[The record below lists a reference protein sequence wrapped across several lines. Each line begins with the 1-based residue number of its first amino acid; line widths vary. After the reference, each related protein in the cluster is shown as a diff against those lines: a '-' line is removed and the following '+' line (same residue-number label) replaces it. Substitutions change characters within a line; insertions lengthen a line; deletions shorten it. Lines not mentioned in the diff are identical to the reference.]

1 MKNDTN
7 SILRFAPSER
17 ANHWLTAIL
26 FFLAALTGL
35 SLFQPLY
42 YPLTLLFA
50 GGVWT
55 RILHPFFGVAM
66 FISFCVMYVKYRQLN
81 AMTPG
86 DWEWLKHVREVVNS
100 DDRNMPEAGKFNGG
114 QKLLFWLQV
123 ICMVLLL
130 LSGIVIWRAYFSF
143 LFPVGL
149 IRFASV
155 IHAASAAVMI
165 GLILFHIYAAI
176 WTKESMSAMVYGW
189 VRRAWAKQHHPAW
202 YREIAGGNNDH

>member
-1 MKNDTN
+1 MRYT
-7 SILRFAPSER
+7 PSER
-17 ANHWLTAIL
+17 ANHWLTAML
-26 FFLAALTGL
+26 FFLAALSGL
-35 SLFQPLY
+35 SFFQPLY

-66 FISFCVMYVKYRQLN
+66 TISFGVEFFHYRQINVMLP
-81 AMTPG
+81 T
-86 DWEWLKHVREVVNS
+86 DWEWLSRVRQLVDG
-100 DDRNMPEAGKFNGG
+100 DDRNMPETGKFNGG
-114 QKLLFWLQV
+114 QKLLFWLMA
-123 ICMVLLL
+123 IFMALLI

-155 IHAASAAVMI
+155 IHAASAAFMI

-176 WTKESMSAMVYGW
+176 WMKESIGAMLYGR

-202 YREIAGGNNDH
+202 YREMNKGGK